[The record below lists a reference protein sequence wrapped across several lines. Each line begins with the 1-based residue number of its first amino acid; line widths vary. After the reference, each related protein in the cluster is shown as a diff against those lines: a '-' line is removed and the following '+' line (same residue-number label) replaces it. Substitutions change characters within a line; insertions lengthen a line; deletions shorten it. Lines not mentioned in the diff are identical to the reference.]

1 MEVQIRC
8 LAIVQQFRAW
18 LRLFDGRVCRRSVY
32 TRANV
37 VRKCDKVYTH
47 VPDASPSSSRANL
60 HGHLKLRVK
69 HEIKSRKT
77 PDYDIPTTRVF
88 PSAVKYSN
96 IHESLLEIRRSRNIF
111 DLCWI
116 LLPFHYF
123 HMITLFL
130 FQSQTIFKN
139 TRNNFYK

>member
-8 LAIVQQFRAW
+8 LAIVQQFRAG
-18 LRLFDGRVCRRSVY
+18 LRLFDGRVYRRSVY

-60 HGHLKLRVK
+60 HGYLKLGAK

-77 PDYDIPTTRVF
+77 PDYDIHPRLT
-88 PSAVKYSN
+88 SHHASN
-96 IHESLLEIRRSRNIF
+96 ARGILARNSTIEDSLTYVEFSSL
-111 DLCWI
+111 
-116 LLPFHYF
+116 FHYF
-123 HMITLFL
+123 HFNFKQQYLFL
-130 FQSQTIFKN
+130 QIKISEALSTECP
-139 TRNNFYK
+139 